1 MQKYLSFAQYNT
13 FLLKLFILQNYSF
26 AANDTKAALPFFF
39 FADRHDML
47 IFIVANMKLMM
58 RDRVFVY

>member
-26 AANDTKAALPFFF
+26 AANDTKAALPFFL
-39 FADRHDML
+39 ADGHDML

-58 RDRVFVY
+58 RDRVLVY